1 MGIAINSR
9 LEEHLWYLS
18 EEFVVFSLFSK
29 KVSRAQKNKCRQV
42 MLTNYTDNPEPIKGK
57 LITPITSDLKSV
69 QISKLFGRESW
80 RLLRACG
87 IEGKS
92 FLQKAASDWESC
104 DEFKKLQNVVSNF
117 AVVNDVAERAVLLA
131 KTLQNKLTKNPKIKA
146 SLVNT
151 IPEL

>member
-1 MGIAINSR
+1 
-9 LEEHLWYLS
+9 
-18 EEFVVFSLFSK
+18 
-29 KVSRAQKNKCRQV
+29 
-42 MLTNYTDNPEPIKGK
+42 MLTNYTDNLEPIKGK

-80 RLLRACG
+80 RLLCACG

-117 AVVNDVAERAVLLA
+117 AVVNDVAERAVLLT
-131 KTLQNKLTKNPKIKA
+131 KTLQNKLTKNP
-146 SLVNT
+146 
-151 IPEL
+151 

>member
-1 MGIAINSR
+1 
-9 LEEHLWYLS
+9 
-18 EEFVVFSLFSK
+18 
-29 KVSRAQKNKCRQV
+29 

-69 QISKLFGRESW
+69 QISQLFGRESW

-104 DEFKKLQNVVSNF
+104 DDFKKLQNVVSNF
-117 AVVNDVAERAVLLA
+117 AVVNDVAERAVLFA
-131 KTLQNKLTKNPKIKA
+131 KYR
-146 SLVNT
+146 
-151 IPEL
+151 